1 MKIRR
6 RVFGAVMASVAAV
19 CLSSPVL
26 AQQGDKPPKGDKP
39 PAQSDKPQGDKA
51 QGGAKIGEA
60 APAFEAKDL
69 DGKTVKLSD
78 FKGKVVVL
86 EWFNPGCPIVVMHYE
101 ADTMNKTIAKFKDK
115 NVVWLRVNSGAP
127 GKQGADP
134 EENKAAKKDWNIATP
149 ILLDSE
155 GTVGRAYGARTTP
168 HCFVINQ
175 DGVLVYNGAIDNGKP
190 GKVGDVN
197 HVEKAVTQVL
207 AGETVTT
214 AETKPYGCSV
224 KYKG

>member
-6 RVFGAVMASVAAV
+6 RVFGAVMASVAAA
-19 CLSSPVL
+19 CLSTPAL

-39 PAQSDKPQGDKA
+39 PAQGDKA
-51 QGGAKIGEA
+51 GAKIGEA

-78 FKGKVVVL
+78 FKGRVVVL
-86 EWFNPGCPIVVMHYE
+86 EWFNPGCPIVQMHYND

-115 NVVWLRVNSGAP
+115 NVVWVRVNSGAP

-134 EENKAAKKDWNIATP
+134 EENKSAKKDWNIATP

-155 GTVGRAYGARTTP
+155 GTVGKAYGAKTSP

-175 DGVLVYNGAIDNGKP
+175 DGVLVYAGAIDNGKA
-190 GKVGDVN
+190 GKVGDAN